1 MDSGPDT
8 DQDYV
13 LYGPECVTENE
24 ILKSSYISTWWF
36 FVCLFFLSRELIVS
50 SHSYT
55 VNSYTFHLPDKV
67 LNNKPRQSATLKSA
81 EGNKSKKMTVYR
93 QNNVK

>member
-1 MDSGPDT
+1 M
-8 DQDYV
+8 
-13 LYGPECVTENE
+13 
-24 ILKSSYISTWWF
+24 
-36 FVCLFFLSRELIVS
+36 FVCFFLSRELIVS

-55 VNSYTFHLPDKV
+55 VKSYTFHLPDKI